1 MKLPARM
8 SRRDVAMVVLVLV
21 TVVLFVVCAYLAA
34 TNF

>member
-8 SRRDVAMVVLVLV
+8 TWRDAATVVLILV
-21 TVVLFVVCAYLAA
+21 TVVLFAVFAYLAA